1 MLAVMSPGRLI
12 HLFVIV
18 SMVTME
24 AAHAEQDYGTRVGV
38 RRGQSV
44 SFEPHGPGVLFGPLD
59 PVVQR
64 WYVPQELYDEF
75 QWRQWEHTNYAQ
87 VPYQRYVNTNIE
99 GDYFYDFLGD
109 YVTRGWLV
117 YDWRQDQPKALGSA
131 VFKGEQFHSWF
142 NSVSISRDGRGQNMY
157 AITVGNQI
165 RAGLTPMTFSKP
177 TFNGAQFDFMSDKYA
192 ATVLASRISDPG
204 RGVFREPR
212 LTTNSTSLIGGRVT
226 AQVGDFITV
235 GATLVDARNS
245 NAAMDMFAGNF
256 ISGNLAQGQSQ
267 APVEV
272 IAVVLGDD
280 SPDDGSGGAALFD
293 HDIRITAR
301 DFDSGDE
308 TVFTLKQVVRE
319 GATWPAIFGGVPK
332 SGFLAADGEELIVL
346 NYDFRDPAYI
356 GPDETEIVKVE
367 FDYVLA
373 NDYTVRVWSNLQTG
387 RRDLP
392 TPPLTG
398 EVIRAEEPALLTVKT
413 ARGNVKDKSNIRR
426 LSFEYGLPTASL
438 VGGFTIRGTDVRG
451 FEFYGE
457 WDRNVRYAQFPNAGV
472 FSAREGHEASSQSA
486 DAWHMSL
493 SKVAYPFFLHSEA
506 YSFADDYST
515 TAFVVDDEGNVAYD
529 DPTIHTYE
537 FVDDNDD
544 QDRLPDWIRSGSQ
557 AGDRVI
563 FPGWDANNDF
573 ISDFNQNDNST
584 VANELPD
591 YEEPF
596 LRHDVD
602 RPEFLFG
609 IDLNNN
615 GWIDR
620 FEDDDLPD
628 YPYRK
633 DRRGYNAYAGTHMGP
648 DLRLTVGRSD
658 ERMFSDDRDNT
669 TSYGLLT
676 LDRSFAGVGRLRL
689 FDMLK
694 LARDNIPDIRR
705 GPTPFLRAPE
715 QPLIEDVL
723 PAQDTWIN
731 SLWLGFDYTGIP
743 DVRIENKLKH
753 EFYAQREKNALDATG
768 RPLQGT
774 SWLFG
779 LVDKVE
785 YRRQLGKLDLAGK
798 FKSELLNQ
806 ESLLKGEDDRKHWMG
821 IVTLLGKLPVL
832 SHSVVTTGLEFA
844 QLYDRVIDED
854 EMLASELAG
863 ETGDFRS
870 ANLEIQLMNKSNY
883 QGYVLT
889 TLAGFRIGRISE
901 EIVGSRSD
909 GQFERTTRGTTQRRS
924 FIVMYAG
931 VE

>member
-1 MLAVMSPGRLI
+1 MARSRLI
-12 HLFVIV
+12 HPLLAASIFAAG
-18 SMVTME
+18 SAE
-24 AAHAEQDYGTRVGV
+24 AERDYGSRIGV
-38 RRGQSV
+38 RRGQST
-44 SFEPHGPGVLFGPLD
+44 SFEPHGPGVMFGPLD
-59 PVVQR
+59 PTVQR
-64 WYVPQELYDEF
+64 WYVPQELYGQF
-75 QWRQWEHTNYAQ
+75 QWRQWELANYARI
-87 VPYQRYVNTNIE
+87 PYQRYVNTNIE
-99 GDYFYDFLGD
+99 GDHFYDIFGD
-109 YVTRGWLV
+109 YVNHGWLV

-131 VFKGEQFHSWF
+131 VFKGEQFDSWF
-142 NSVSISRDGRGQNMY
+142 SSVSISSDGSGQNRY

-177 TFNGAQFDFMSDKYA
+177 TFNGVQFDFMSDKYA
-192 ATVLASRISDPG
+192 ATVLASRISDPA
-204 RGVFREPR
+204 RGVLREPD
-212 LTTNSTSLIGGRVT
+212 LTTNSTGLIGGRVT
-226 AQVGDFITV
+226 TQVGDFITF

-245 NAAMDMFAGNF
+245 NATMDMFEGNLVAGN
-256 ISGNLAQGQSQ
+256 LTEGQSQ
-267 APVEV
+267 EPVEV

-280 SPDDGSGGAALFD
+280 SPDDDIGGAALFS

-301 DFDSGDE
+301 DFDTGGE
-308 TVFTLKQVVRE
+308 TVFTLEQVVRE
-319 GATWPAIFGGVPK
+319 GSAWPAVFGGIPK
-332 SGFLAADGEELIVL
+332 RGFLAADGEELIVL
-346 NYDFRDPAYI
+346 NYDFRDPAYT
-356 GPDETEIVKVE
+356 GPDETTIVKIE

-373 NDYTVRVWSNLQTG
+373 NDYTVQVWSNRQTG
-387 RRDLP
+387 RRAMT

-398 EVIRAEEPALLTVKT
+398 ESIRAEEPALLTVER
-413 ARGNVKDKSNIRR
+413 ARGNVKDKSNLRR
-426 LSFEYGLPTASL
+426 LRFEYGLPTANL
-438 VGGFTIRGTDVRG
+438 VGGFTIEGTDLWG
-451 FEFYGE
+451 IDFYGE
-457 WDRNVRYAQFPNAGV
+457 WDRNLRYRQYPNAGL
-472 FSAREGHEASSQSA
+472 FSARDGHEVSSKSA
-486 DAWHMSL
+486 DAWQLSL
-493 SKVAYPFFLHSEA
+493 SKVAYPFFVYGEG

-515 TAFVVDDEGNVAYD
+515 AAFVVDEDGNVTYD
-529 DPTIHTYE
+529 NPSIFSYE

-584 VANELPD
+584 VANEFPD

-628 YPYRK
+628 YPYKK
-633 DRRGYNAYAGTHMGP
+633 DRRGYNAYAGTHLGP
-648 DLRLTVGRSD
+648 DVRFTAGRSY

-676 LDRSFAGVGRLRL
+676 VDRNHPGVGRVRL

-694 LARDNIPDIRR
+694 LARDSIPDVRR
-705 GPTPFLRAPE
+705 SPTPFLRAPM

-723 PAQDTWIN
+723 PAQDTWVN
-731 SLWLGFDYTGIP
+731 SLWLGFDYTGIQ

-753 EFYAQREKNALDATG
+753 EFYKQRKENSLDATG
-768 RPLQGT
+768 RPLQET

-779 LVDKVE
+779 LVNKAE
-785 YRRQLGKLDLAGK
+785 YGHRLRNLDLTAK
-798 FKSELLNQ
+798 FKSEVFSQ
-806 ESLLKGEDDRKHWMG
+806 ESLLKGEEDRKHWMG

-844 QLYDRVIDED
+844 QFNDRVKDEN
-854 EMLASELAG
+854 EMVGSRMAG

-870 ANLEIQLMNKSNY
+870 VNLAFQLSNTSNY
-883 QGYVLT
+883 LGYVLT
-889 TLAGFRIGRISE
+889 TEAGFRIGRVSE
-901 EIVGSRSD
+901 EIVRSRD
-909 GQFERTTRGTTQRRS
+909 GEFEHATKGTTQRTS

-931 VE
+931 VQ

>member
-1 MLAVMSPGRLI
+1 
-12 HLFVIV
+12 
-18 SMVTME
+18 MVLPMVAIGVAE
-24 AAHAEQDYGTRVGV
+24 AERDYGNRMGL

-44 SFEPHGPGVLFGPLD
+44 SFEPHGPGVVFGPLD
-59 PVVQR
+59 PTVQR
-64 WYVPQELYDEF
+64 WYVPQELYDQH

-87 VPYQRYVNTNIE
+87 APYHRYVDTNIE
-99 GDYFYDFLGD
+99 GDYFYDFFGD
-109 YVTRGWLV
+109 YVSRGWLV

-131 VFKGEQFHSWF
+131 IFKGEQFNTWF
-142 NSVSISRDGRGQNMY
+142 NSLSISSDRKGQRAF

-177 TFNGAQFDFMSDKYA
+177 TFNGVQFDFMSDKYA
-192 ATVLASRISDPG
+192 ATVLASRISDPA
-204 RGVFREPR
+204 RGVLREPS
-212 LTTNSTSLIGGRVT
+212 LTTNSTGLIGGRVT

-235 GATLVDARNS
+235 GATLVDARHS
-245 NAAMDMFAGNF
+245 NTAMDMFEGNF
-256 ISGNLAQGQSQ
+256 IAGNLTDGQSS

-280 SPDDGSGGAALFD
+280 SPDDGIGGAALFS

-301 DFDSGDE
+301 DFDSGKE
-308 TVFTLKQVVRE
+308 TVFTLEQVVRQD
-319 GATWPAIFGGVPK
+319 ATWPAVFGGVPK
-332 SGFLAADGEELIVL
+332 PGFLAADGEELIVL
-346 NYDFRDPAYI
+346 NYDFRDPAYT
-356 GPDETEIVKVE
+356 GPDKTAIVKVE

-373 NDYTVRVWSNLQTG
+373 NDYTVQVWSNRQTG
-387 RRDLP
+387 TRDMP
-392 TPPLTG
+392 TPPLSG
-398 EVIRAEEPALLTVKT
+398 EVIRAREPALLTVER
-413 ARGNVKDKSNIRR
+413 ANGNVKDKSNIRR
-426 LSFEYGLPTASL
+426 LRFEYGLPTANL
-438 VGGFTIRGTDVRG
+438 VGGFTIEGTDVRG
-451 FEFYGE
+451 FNFYGE

-472 FSAREGHEASSQSA
+472 FSAREGHEVGSQSA
-486 DAWHMSL
+486 DAWHLSM
-493 SKVAYPFFLHSEA
+493 SKVAYPLFLFGER
-506 YSFADDYST
+506 YSFAHDYATS
-515 TAFVVDDEGNVAYD
+515 ALVVDDDGNVLYD
-529 DPTIHTYE
+529 RPDLFSYE

-609 IDLNNN
+609 VDLNNN

-628 YPYRK
+628 YPYKR
-633 DRRGYNAYAGTHMGP
+633 DRRGYNAYAGTHLGP
-648 DLRLTVGRSD
+648 DVRLMAGRSD

-669 TSYGLLT
+669 TSYGMLT
-676 LDRSFAGVGRLRL
+676 LDTRYAGVGRLRV

-705 GPTPFLRAPE
+705 RPTPFLRAPQ

-731 SLWLGFDYTGIP
+731 SLWLGFDYTGISG
-743 DVRIENKLKH
+743 VRIENMLKH
-753 EFYAQREKNALDATG
+753 EFYDQRENNALDATG
-768 RPLQGT
+768 RPLQET
-774 SWLFG
+774 SSLFG
-779 LVDKVE
+779 LVNKAE
-785 YRRQLGKLDLAGK
+785 YERGLGNVDLAAK
-798 FKSELLNQ
+798 VKSEVLSQ
-806 ESLLKGEDDRKHWMG
+806 ESLLKGEKDRKHWMG
-821 IVTLLGKLPVL
+821 IVTLLGKRPML
-832 SHSVVTTGLEFA
+832 SHSVVTAGLEFA
-844 QLYDRVIDED
+844 QFNDRVLDED
-854 EMLASELAG
+854 EMVASRLAG
-863 ETGDFRS
+863 DTGDFRS
-870 ANLEIQLMNKSNY
+870 VTLAFQLTNRSNY

-889 TLAGFRIGRISE
+889 TQAGFRVGRLSE
-901 EIVGSRSD
+901 EIVRSRNGEFD
-909 GQFERTTRGTTQRRS
+909 RATKGTTQRTS

-931 VE
+931 VQ